1 MGTRHEN
8 AEFQAAEL
16 RGLGYDAR
24 VVITPD
30 SAIVVRLTIQQ
41 AIFIQASTAVANT
54 RESRQAEKHGDGLKP
69 GHRNP
74 YNPVTGKFKGLCR
87 CGEEFWGD
95 DPQHADSLMLDH
107 VEEMGKSS

>member
-1 MGTRHEN
+1 MGERHEN
-8 AEFQAAEL
+8 AEFQAEEL
-16 RGLGYDAR
+16 RRLGYNAR
-24 VVITPD
+24 VSITPD
-30 SAIVVRLTIQQ
+30 SSIVVRLTLPQ

-54 RESRQAEKHGDGLKP
+54 QAARKAEKHGDGLQP

-74 YNPVTGKFKGLCR
+74 YNPVTGKFKGLCK

-107 VEEMGKSS
+107 VDEMDKSS